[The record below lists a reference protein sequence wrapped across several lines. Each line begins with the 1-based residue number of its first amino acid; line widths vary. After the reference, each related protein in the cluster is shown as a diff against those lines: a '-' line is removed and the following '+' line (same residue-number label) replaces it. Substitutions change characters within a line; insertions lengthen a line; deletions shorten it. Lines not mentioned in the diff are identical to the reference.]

1 MLTYLFRKQRSE
13 SFEFADITFV
23 ECEQQLLNPLVG
35 SVVERVEDGMH
46 ELWSRTSQHISVKDV
61 QMGKKRS
68 AHQFPEVVDRVAKE
82 GGNSQVVR
90 AKYTFLRRQV
100 LRRVD
105 ACEVEE

>member
-1 MLTYLFRKQRSE
+1 MRRALERVQNR
-13 SFEFADITFV
+13 V
-23 ECEQQLLNPLVG
+23 QQQL
-35 SVVERVEDGMH
+35 
-46 ELWSRTSQHISVKDV
+46 
-61 QMGKKRS
+61 
-68 AHQFPEVVDRVAKE
+68 AEVVDRVAKE